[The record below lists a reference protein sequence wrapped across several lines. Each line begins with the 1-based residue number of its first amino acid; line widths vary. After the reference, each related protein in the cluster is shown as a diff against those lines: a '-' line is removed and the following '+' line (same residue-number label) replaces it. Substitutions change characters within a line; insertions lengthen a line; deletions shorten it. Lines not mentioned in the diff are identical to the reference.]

1 MVVVFLQWLISFLVP
16 DVPRHVKLQILREKH
31 IAKESILTA
40 EMRRREGGDAGV
52 TTKLIGG
59 EAPEA
64 QQGGSSVSSHH
75 PLY

>member
-40 EMRRREGGDAGV
+40 ETRRREGGDAGV

-59 EAPEA
+59 EA